1 MANYIGFVAGW
12 YFRSEHKQALDA
24 ELYNL
29 GCAAATKQIISK
41 KTLDRFR
48 KLPSLFLQ
56 SLPDLGNT
64 VLFLHFCPNIEPLSF
79 TSWVINSYMTYTAYI

>member
-12 YFRSEHKQALDA
+12 YFHSEHKQAPDA

-56 SLPDLGNT
+56 SLPDLGKYCVVFT
-64 VLFLHFCPNIEPLSF
+64 FLS
-79 TSWVINSYMTYTAYI
+79 